1 MSVVRNRPKG
11 ARFAFFGLGLC
22 GFALIPTEVGYGD
35 IASLLARQPGVAE
48 RWQKRV
54 FSAASTIQLA
64 TYSFGRPIGTS
75 TPQTVT
81 YRLASLDNQGI
92 DITGSVTR
100 NPIAQ
105 MPPRYQASDFPKVD
119 RTLKGDRLVTTPPET
134 AAPPLEDPS
143 ASNASVRGAKSAAAV
158 PPVKLAPLD
167 PELEEALNAPPLP
180 QYDISMSLEAQPL
193 DDLKIAPDAAA
204 IPLEPAPSHDGFSV
218 KTASLFFGSSSIGSP
233 ESMERWRPGEEPMIV
248 MPGAVADPDLKV
260 TASLPTIAD
269 EPPKPAESGESIAAK
284 GEVNTD
290 NQRVKTP
297 AERLGLFDEKS
308 RAKSEKCL
316 AEAIYFEARG
326 EAVRGQIAVAQ
337 VVMNRTFSGF
347 YPNTVCGV
355 VYQNKHRHMACQ
367 FTFACDNNPDVV
379 TEPDMWDRA
388 KKIAKAVL
396 DGQLWLPEVA
406 KSTHYHAYWVHPSWV
421 NEMKKMYKFGVHT
434 FYRPRAWGDGS
445 DAPSWG
451 TPAETAAISAKLAEA
466 AKSSAEMSETTIRR

>member
-119 RTLKGDRLVTTPPET
+119 RTLKGDRLITTPPET
-134 AAPPLEDPS
+134 AAPALEDPA
-143 ASNASVRGAKSAAAV
+143 ASNASVMGAKSAAA
-158 PPVKLAPLD
+158 APLD

-248 MPGAVADPDLKV
+248 MPGALPDPDLKV

-269 EPPKPAESGESIAAK
+269 EPPKTAESGESIAAK

-290 NQRVKTP
+290 NQRAKTP

-388 KKIAKAVL
+388 KKIAKAML

-451 TPAETAAISAKLAEA
+451 TPAETAQISAKLAEA
-466 AKSSAEMSETTIRR
+466 AKSSAEISGATIRR